1 MAETQAAELVAPGTE
16 GAIEC
21 QAEGCSNWFV
31 KRSGRHIYCKA
42 EGCTYKRTTSP
53 PAVRLDKPTGAAE
66 EILRRLQDPDGAG
79 DVSHELLGARLREV
93 SKAERAGDQDALFG
107 ALVDSAAMLGRWA
120 ERVRSGE
127 MLPRRRENGSS
138 APAPS
143 QSGLVAAVLSS
154 HARTVM
160 LANRRTEA
168 VWSLLKCR
176 DALAEAQQGVAS
188 TMGTEQSVIAEA
200 QMAERRREYERAE
213 RTLQSLEAAW
223 AERQQAAAEL
233 VSAGRPTLTVNGGA
247 NGRAAAA

>member
-107 ALVDSAAMLGRWA
+107 ALVDCAAMLGRWA
-120 ERVRSGE
+120 ERVRSGK
-127 MLPRRRENGSS
+127 MLPRRRENGAPAVS
-138 APAPS
+138 APG
-143 QSGLVAAVLSS
+143 QSGLIAAVLSS
-154 HARTVM
+154 HARTVT

-168 VWSLLKCR
+168 VWQLMKAR
-176 DALAEAQQGVAS
+176 DAMSEARQGVAS
-188 TMGTEQSVIAEA
+188 TMGTEQSVIAETQLA
-200 QMAERRREYERAE
+200 ARRQDYERAE

-223 AERQQAAAEL
+223 AERQTAAAEL
-233 VSAGRPTLTVNGGA
+233 MTAGRPVNGGA
-247 NGRAAAA
+247 NGRAAA